1 MVVDMQDTSA
11 AEGEACPCLTTC
23 LLNKA
28 DRSCDHSSM
37 SLDQ

>member
-1 MVVDMQDTSA
+1 MVVGMQDTAA
-11 AEGEACPCLTTC
+11 AEGEVYPCLTTWS
-23 LLNKA
+23 LNKA